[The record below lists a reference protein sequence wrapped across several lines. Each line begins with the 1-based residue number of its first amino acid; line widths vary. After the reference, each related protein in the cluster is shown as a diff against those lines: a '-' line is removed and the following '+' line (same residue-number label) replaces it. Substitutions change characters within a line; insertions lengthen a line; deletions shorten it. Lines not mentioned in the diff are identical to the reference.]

1 MSGKDTKYKVKR
13 FEGPLTLLEVGVRR
27 AHRLLVYHN
36 SHWYAIYYNS
46 HWYARYHNSHW
57 YAIDHNSH
65 WYAIY
70 YNSHWYAI
78 DQNSHW
84 YARATQAA
92 AHIPDLTPG
101 SQA

>member
-36 SHWYAIYYNS
+36 SHWYVIY
-46 HWYARYHNSHW
+46 H
-57 YAIDHNSH
+57 
-65 WYAIY
+65 
-70 YNSHWYAI
+70 NSHWYAI

>member
-36 SHWYAIYYNS
+36 SHWYAI
-46 HWYARYHNSHW
+46 
-57 YAIDHNSH
+57 
-65 WYAIY
+65 
-70 YNSHWYAI
+70 